1 MPTVEQIYRCAL
13 QYRRTGEAGPTRSLA
28 ARDEANNDNGNLR
41 STSVMKPAKKPKTKA
56 NPNFR
61 VRNEA
66 PTVAEAIYAAQGL
79 TDNIKDQI
87 EIAAVLTGLPEDEVS
102 RLVPQLAPAQKAGP
116 GATLK
121 APQQIM
127 MTNRTGAP
135 RSVVVERKA
144 PRRTY

>member
-1 MPTVEQIYRCAL
+1 
-13 QYRRTGEAGPTRSLA
+13 
-28 ARDEANNDNGNLR
+28 
-41 STSVMKPAKKPKTKA
+41 MKPAKKTKGK
-56 NPNFR
+56 PNTTFR

-87 EIAAVLTGLPEDEVS
+87 EIAAVLTGLPEDEIS
-102 RLVPQLAPAQKAGP
+102 RLVPQETPAPRAA

-121 APQQIM
+121 APQQIL

>member
-1 MPTVEQIYRCAL
+1 
-13 QYRRTGEAGPTRSLA
+13 
-28 ARDEANNDNGNLR
+28 
-41 STSVMKPAKKPKTKA
+41 MKPAKKPKA

-87 EIAAVLTGLPEDEVS
+87 EIAAVLTGLPEDEIS
-102 RLVPQLAPAQKAGP
+102 RLVPQQATGQKAP
-116 GATLK
+116 GTTLK
-121 APQQIM
+121 ASQQIM